1 MFVEYSICKL
11 ISNAI
16 ICFKKHPRMQN
27 QNPVLHFQK
36 FHQKMKT
43 LCRNSEVHHQQTQAK
58 CIFSR
63 INIILHKAFIKPA
76 QAQDSQE
83 SWWTKCRIHAQAQ
96 GSQESR
102 DLLERT
108 GPRFPRIPRF
118 FLELSGK
125 TLTKFQKIS
134 GFLGILGLCKFCSLQ
149 SFQCQ
154 NFHFKIST
162 DLSVDTSKKYNC
174 G

>member
-16 ICFKKHPRMQN
+16 ICSKKHPRMQN
-27 QNPVLHFQK
+27 QNPVLRFQK

-83 SWWTKCRIHAQAQ
+83 SWWTKCRIHAQAR

-102 DLLERT
+102 DFLERT
-108 GPRFPRIPRF
+108 GPR
-118 FLELSGK
+118 LSGK

-134 GFLGILGLCKFCSLQ
+134 GFLGILGLCKFCALQ

-162 DLSVDTSKKYNC
+162 DLSVDTSKKI
-174 G
+174 